1 MLGMFL
7 KGLVG
12 GAARGFSTAIK
23 TRNKELR
30 DMWDTAQQKYLDTIA
45 RETQQRA
52 LQRTQLL
59 ERMGR
64 IESKGPAGTLTPAEL
79 YLLSKDDQT
88 FGQVINDIDKG
99 ILTLA
104 QVKKNIAFN
113 GKSSP
118 KYATK
123 EQAIEANYDPSL
135 AVRPRVVSTK
145 TAFGIDSG
153 IQQQRAQ
160 DLEAIVPSDSMVAKD
175 AQGQP
180 LQRVT
185 GSYTPGFV
193 PTSISESGM
202 RASLKQKVRDLTA
215 TNVFRYG
222 NSNYVIVPEF
232 SFTGEMDINV
242 KDESGKVMPV
252 SSPAYQAVV
261 QGLYKRVFLNTLESY
276 GGITKQ
282 EGKEGAFL
290 SLEAAENLKSYLTTG
305 FSDAVKDKDLDIYN
319 SKYYNKRTNMLNT
332 DFFRDAIEGLDVK
345 ATKGEVEIIGT
356 GDKDKKGSK
365 FTRQGA
371 DDAVDNMFKNPN
383 PKNTGAY
390 IDSNRNIIQQYLVDK
405 SKLNK
410 EDLNKLEQDS
420 KKYGA
425 KDVMEFIEN
434 ITAEYQKAPVTK
446 KQQSEYFPPVI
457 VDPVVGKKREYTY
470 TFNIPTFEL
479 LNKEQQDELRGLI
492 NQYYRSG
499 GRTKTAMF
507 NNINKKFPKINFV
520 DTTQRKGFDEQ
531 FRIGQ

>member
-30 DMWDTAQQKYLDTIA
+30 DMWDTAQQKYMDTIA

-135 AVRPRVVSTK
+135 AVRPKVVSTK
-145 TAFGIDSG
+145 TAFGIESG

-160 DLEAIVPSDSMVAKD
+160 DLEALVPSDSMVAKD

-202 RASLKQKVRDLTA
+202 RSSLKQKIKDLTT

-222 NSNYVIVPEF
+222 NSNYVIVPEI
-232 SFTGEMDINV
+232 SFTGEVTGLEV
-242 KDESGKVMPV
+242 KPAKKGAKVL
-252 SSPAYQAVV
+252 STADPAYKAVV
-261 QGLYKRVFLNTLESY
+261 QGLYKQVFLNTLESY

-290 SLEAAENLKSYLTTG
+290 SLEAADNLKNYLTTG
-305 FSDAVKDKDLDIYN
+305 FANEIEDKDLDIFN
-319 SKYYNKRTNMLNT
+319 SPYYNKRTNMVNT
-332 DFFRDAIEGLDVK
+332 DFFRDAIEGLDIK
-345 ATKGEVEIIGT
+345 PSVEIIGT
-356 GDKDKKGSK
+356 AEKDKKGSGL
-365 FTRQGA
+365 TRQGA
-371 DDAVDNMFKNPN
+371 SDEVETLLKDDKGSDKSTSTYFKNNKALIQKYMKDKNSLSKEELARLEKESKEYGARNIDEFAFDLFEVAKNQQAAVNKFIESLNDEDKKLYEYYITELNKQRRGGQTQSTKALEKKIKEKFPNMPDAVKQ
-383 PKNTGAY
+383 Y
-390 IDSNRNIIQQYLVDK
+390 I
-405 SKLNK
+405 
-410 EDLNKLEQDS
+410 
-420 KKYGA
+420 
-425 KDVMEFIEN
+425 
-434 ITAEYQKAPVTK
+434 
-446 KQQSEYFPPVI
+446 
-457 VDPVVGKKREYTY
+457 
-470 TFNIPTFEL
+470 
-479 LNKEQQDELRGLI
+479 GL
-492 NQYYRSG
+492 S
-499 GRTKTAMF
+499 
-507 NNINKKFPKINFV
+507 
-520 DTTQRKGFDEQ
+520 
-531 FRIGQ
+531 

>member
-30 DMWDTAQQKYLDTIA
+30 DMWDTAQQKYMDTIA

-88 FGQVINDIDKG
+88 FGQVINDVDKG

-135 AVRPRVVSTK
+135 AVRPKVVSTK

-160 DLEAIVPSDSMVAKD
+160 ELEALVPSDSIVAKD

-202 RASLKQKVRDLTA
+202 RSSLKQKIKDLTT

-222 NSNYVIVPEF
+222 NSNYVIVPEIG
-232 SFTGEMDINV
+232 FTGEVTGLEV
-242 KDESGKVMPV
+242 KPAKKDGKVL
-252 SSPAYQAVV
+252 STADPAYKAVV
-261 QGLYKRVFLNTLESY
+261 QGLYKQVFLNTLESY

-290 SLEAAENLKSYLTTG
+290 SLEAADNLKNYLTTG
-305 FSDAVKDKDLDIYN
+305 FANEIEDKDLDIFN
-319 SKYYNKRTNMLNT
+319 SPYYNKRTNMVNT
-332 DFFRDAIEGLDVK
+332 DFFRDAIEGLDIK
-345 ATKGEVEIIGT
+345 PSVEIIGT
-356 GDKDKKGSK
+356 AEKDKKGSGL
-365 FTRQGA
+365 TRQGA
-371 DDAVDNMFKNPN
+371 SDEVETLLKDDNTYFKDNKALIQKYMKDKNSLSKEELARLEKESKEYGARNIDEFAFSLFKVAENQQAAVEKFIKSLNNQDRKLYEYLVRELNKQREGRQTQSTKAFEKKLKQKFPNMPDAVKQ
-383 PKNTGAY
+383 Y
-390 IDSNRNIIQQYLVDK
+390 I
-405 SKLNK
+405 
-410 EDLNKLEQDS
+410 
-420 KKYGA
+420 
-425 KDVMEFIEN
+425 
-434 ITAEYQKAPVTK
+434 
-446 KQQSEYFPPVI
+446 
-457 VDPVVGKKREYTY
+457 
-470 TFNIPTFEL
+470 
-479 LNKEQQDELRGLI
+479 GL
-492 NQYYRSG
+492 S
-499 GRTKTAMF
+499 
-507 NNINKKFPKINFV
+507 
-520 DTTQRKGFDEQ
+520 
-531 FRIGQ
+531 